1 MASDEMAHACAEVCS
16 DVVPG
21 LLVGERSGR
30 FGDFAYDLFGK
41 RANPEL

>member
-1 MASDEMAHACAEVCS
+1 MKWHMHVQKVRIDAE
-16 DVVPG
+16 G
-21 LLVGERSGR
+21 RMWWKKRGR